1 MRTKLTA
8 TIALVAALAGAAL
21 AHGAT
26 VPIAI
31 YSFATQADVAA
42 FQRQAGAKCAKKWQ
56 QMKSMAV
63 TVGAGTNTCALRT
76 TVVSDSSDPGADMDV
91 SADVA
96 LGAGTPAKLL
106 PKAFV
111 GVAARSSETSGY
123 ELRIRPAA
131 QTWQLFRDPKGTP
144 GPALFRSGKGA
155 FIKTGRPVK
164 TPNATPK
171 KPAATKPAKTANSIS
186 LQVFDSGT
194 TTTQV
199 TGIINGRSVI
209 TFADTG
215 TDQPDGRRSVIV
227 TGVKGA
233 APGPGVV
240 GVFDNVAIKVPSPF

>member
-8 TIALVAALAGAAL
+8 TVALVVALAGGAL

-42 FQRQAGAKCAKKWQ
+42 FQRQAGAKCTKKWQ

-63 TVGAGTNTCALRT
+63 TVGTGTNTCAFQT

-91 SADVA
+91 SATVA
-96 LGAGTPAKLL
+96 LGAATPPKLL

-111 GVAARSSETSGY
+111 GVAARSSETAGY
-123 ELRIRPAA
+123 EFRIRPAA

-144 GPALFRSGKGA
+144 GPVLFRSGKGA
-155 FIKTGRPVK
+155 FIKTGKPVK
-164 TPNATPK
+164 TQATPK
-171 KPAATKPAKTANSIS
+171 KPAKQASTTNAIS
-186 LQVFDSGT
+186 LQVFDNGT
-194 TTTQV
+194 TTTTV
-199 TGIINGRSVI
+199 TGVINGRSVI
-209 TFADTG
+209 NFADTG